1 MFTLCWLLTN
11 EYFFQIAEIQQKQQK
26 TKRHASVSSEN
37 FSSSRSDSWKQGHCM
52 PLRFVD
58 HHRRRNSWTVTRKPS
73 QDSNL
78 SSSRN
83 DSAAS
88 NSTQST
94 NTWRMSRSSVSSDIS
109 NSIGRTGSGYSD
121 KSGTGHGSS
130 KFTALARAQA
140 LQRQVRGSAL
150 GGIMKQNSASQL
162 VTHGGH
168 AAIMVRGKPKLI
180 RQVAIQDEAN
190 VANNMNLAKQVSF
203 KENGHF
209 GDPSCPIHND
219 GGAGTNYSKYKTLYA
234 KLTESSHEDEESEPE
249 ASDADQTNQSNPA
262 AKICNDKG
270 NTASPLPNMSFPPT
284 SFQPSPLT
292 SGFVPRKLS
301 TISSKGSLQ
310 RESNPALNLV
320 NSNGDSSPLC
330 EDSGDRV
337 SSPKYPSLAQQAKKD
352 RDNKRLSLDNLVP
365 PRSVDSQR
373 RVSLGTGLYN
383 PSNDP
388 VSRQAFKHGSLTN
401 LTEPKYGP
409 QKCTSEN
416 ALLALQS
423 KYGYSFKSAVT
434 GSGVVLS
441 KSDNLLNERLLDI
454 PKKGVPSVT
463 HTESQN
469 LLPSPSGRR
478 PVDFSNDDDDVFE
491 SIDRPPTVIINERQ
505 GLLSPEPPSSIASHS
520 SSRRTPTIE
529 EEPEELEKLL

>member
-1 MFTLCWLLTN
+1 
-11 EYFFQIAEIQQKQQK
+11 
-26 TKRHASVSSEN
+26 
-37 FSSSRSDSWKQGHCM
+37 
-52 PLRFVD
+52 
-58 HHRRRNSWTVTRKPS
+58 
-73 QDSNL
+73 
-78 SSSRN
+78 
-83 DSAAS
+83 
-88 NSTQST
+88 
-94 NTWRMSRSSVSSDIS
+94 MSRSSVSSDIS
-109 NSIGRTGSGYSD
+109 NPIGRTGSGYSD

-140 LQRQVRGSAL
+140 LQRQVRGSPL

-190 VANNMNLAKQVSF
+190 IANAMLGKQVSF
-203 KENGHF
+203 KENGHQ
-209 GDPSCPIHND
+209 GDPSCPIHHD
-219 GGAGTNYSKYKTLYA
+219 GGAGANYSRYRTLYA

-249 ASDADQTNQSNPA
+249 ASDVDQTNQSNPA

-301 TISSKGSLQ
+301 TISSKGSIQ

-330 EDSGDRV
+330 EDPSDRV
-337 SSPKYPSLAQQAKKD
+337 APPKYPSLAQQAKKD
-352 RDNKRLSLDNLVP
+352 RDNKRLSVDNLVP
-365 PRSVDSQR
+365 PCSVNSQR

-401 LTEPKYGP
+401 LAEPKYGP

-454 PKKGVPSVT
+454 PKKGLPSVT
-463 HTESQN
+463 QTESQS

-478 PVDFSNDDDDVFE
+478 PVDFSNDDDDVFD

-505 GLLSPEPPSSIASHS
+505 GLLSPEPQGSVASHS